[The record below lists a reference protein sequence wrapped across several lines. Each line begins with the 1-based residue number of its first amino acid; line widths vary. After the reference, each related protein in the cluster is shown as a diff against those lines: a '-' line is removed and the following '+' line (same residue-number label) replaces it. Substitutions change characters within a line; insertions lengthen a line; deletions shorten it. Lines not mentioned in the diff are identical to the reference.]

1 MVKNLPAKARNAG
14 LIPGLKR
21 SPREG
26 NGNTFQCSCMGNPMY
41 RGGWWAIVRE
51 VTESQTQL
59 SKKKKTKQT
68 SIKPHLCC
76 ALVLLPWASY
86 FTSLIFSFPILR
98 MGEITIPINV
108 VRIK

>member
-1 MVKNLPAKARNAG
+1 MDRRAW
-14 LIPGLKR
+14 
-21 SPREG
+21 
-26 NGNTFQCSCMGNPMY
+26 Q
-41 RGGWWAIVRE
+41 AIVHE

-59 SKKKKTKQT
+59 SKKKKKKN

>member
-41 RGGWWAIVRE
+41 RGGWRAIVHE

-59 SKKKKTKQT
+59 SKKKKKKT
-68 SIKPHLCC
+68 
-76 ALVLLPWASY
+76 ASNLT
-86 FTSLIFSFPILR
+86 FA
-98 MGEITIPINV
+98 V
-108 VRIK
+108 H